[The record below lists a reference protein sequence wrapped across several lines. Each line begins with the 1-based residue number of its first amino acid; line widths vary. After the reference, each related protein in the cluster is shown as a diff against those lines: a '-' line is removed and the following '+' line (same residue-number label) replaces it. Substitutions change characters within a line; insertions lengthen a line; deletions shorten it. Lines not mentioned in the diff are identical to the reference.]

1 MIGRTEQ
8 MLTYNVTSR
17 LPIWLPL
24 CCATLLFGTT
34 RLQLLYHKENIMARK
49 NQEKN
54 KDLCNIKVI
63 TSDVAWEKG
72 YKSLRKDLN
81 FFGRV
86 EKGSSAF
93 VSNPNLKG
101 TNDRYVD
108 DFSSLNKKTKSE
120 IVKKFKN
127 EKRKVVYLIKEE
139 PKKGK
144 K

>member
-1 MIGRTEQ
+1 
-8 MLTYNVTSR
+8 
-17 LPIWLPL
+17 
-24 CCATLLFGTT
+24 
-34 RLQLLYHKENIMARK
+34 MARK

-72 YKSLRKDLN
+72 HKSLRKDLN

-101 TNDRYVD
+101 SNDRYVD

-139 PKKGK
+139 PKKRK

>member
-1 MIGRTEQ
+1 
-8 MLTYNVTSR
+8 
-17 LPIWLPL
+17 
-24 CCATLLFGTT
+24 
-34 RLQLLYHKENIMARK
+34 MARK